1 MKKSDILNTISK
13 NIQIARIKK
22 GFTQEQ
28 LAEKCEVSTKYISA
42 LERGKT
48 PGSVFL
54 IINIC
59 NALEISPNY
68 IFNKTINNSNDSNDI
83 IPYEVSVNYLKLKE
97 ENKKFVN
104 ETINHLYSMQI
115 KR

>member
-1 MKKSDILNTISK
+1 MKKNDILNMIGEK
-13 NIQIARIKK
+13 VQIARLKK

-28 LAEKCEVSTKYISA
+28 LAEKCGVSTKYISA
-42 LERGKT
+42 FERGKT
-48 PGSVFL
+48 SGSIFL

-59 NALEISPNY
+59 NILDISPNY

-83 IPYEVSVNYLKLKE
+83 LPFDISLNYLKLKD

-104 ETINHLYSMQI
+104 DTIKHLYSMQI